1 MGELAEIL
9 RANLRELA
17 HSHSRTLRGIDAEL
31 NTANR
36 SEGNSINTTQNDF
49 LKNLLGQGTFM
60 QQGKKVLKGLA
71 KKHGVK
77 RYKNKPFSKLTK
89 ADLSA
94 ALIEKGVE
102 PPPRPVE
109 NLNKKEL
116 VAFSKKLIEL
126 IMNKEVH
133 SILKKSKE

>member
-31 NTANR
+31 NAAKG
-36 SEGNSINTTQNDF
+36 SEVVSSETTQNDF

-60 QQGKKVLKGLA
+60 QQGKEVLKALG
-71 KKHGVK
+71 KQHGVK
-77 RYKNKPFSKLTK
+77 RYRNKPFSKLTK

-94 ALIEKGVE
+94 ALKEKGVV

-126 IMNKEVH
+126 IMKTEVN
-133 SILKKSKE
+133 SILKN